1 MPAESE
7 GCTMRADTSL
17 RIDLAAEESPQNRT
31 PSAFIRPLRR
41 LEHSK
46 GLDPVVRVVE
56 PLASWIVANERLR
69 RLLHGDAT
77 GIPLHVIFTDV
88 PFGAWFMA
96 QFLDLSPDDGTRRA
110 ATRLVGL
117 GVVAAV
123 PTALTGWAEWAR
135 ADRGTRRVGIVH
147 ATANA
152 VGTLIFIGSWAARS
166 RSRHDLGVRLGRL
179 GGLVLLVG
187 GMSGGYMRSDRR
199 AAPDTGQ
206 ASDSKARTTKVH
218 RLP

>member
-1 MPAESE
+1 M
-7 GCTMRADTSL
+7 
-17 RIDLAAEESPQNRT
+17 
-31 PSAFIRPLRR
+31 
-41 LEHSK
+41 
-46 GLDPVVRVVE
+46 
-56 PLASWIVANERLR
+56 ANERLR

-77 GIPLHVIFTDV
+77 GIPLHIIYTDV
-88 PFGAWFMA
+88 PLGAWWMA
-96 QFLDLSPDDGTRRA
+96 QFLDLFPDDGMRRA

-152 VGTLIFIGSWAARS
+152 VGTLIFLGSWAART

-179 GGLVLLVG
+179 GGVVLLVG
-187 GMSGGYMRSDRR
+187 ALCGGYMRSDRQ
-199 AAPDTGQ
+199 AVPDTGQ
-206 ASDSKARTTKVH
+206 AS
-218 RLP
+218 